1 MLRRLLL
8 ALSLLLPAEAFAQQ
22 ATVQGLANT
31 SPPSGFT
38 QQPLRYNCTS
48 TTYCWPLSQL
58 YDGTTVVGINAGD
71 NGLLVHMATNP
82 TIANTAFGVSGTL
95 PAFASTPTFALNAT
109 PSLANGNGVVPT
121 IGGAVYSATNGAYFN
136 LLQGNAVN
144 ASGNPIFTQNTAGA
158 AIMGKVGI
166 DQTTPGT
173 TNGVLGKVWDG
184 TTTATVNSGDSGLT
198 VHVANTLTG
207 VGNNADAIAVTAAP
221 NAGSPVIDYLFG
233 FNGTTW
239 DRLQVDGSKF
249 LKVNCSAGCSSSAS
263 ITSWGGGTLGAMANF
278 GTTPGAV
285 LVPGENASLFIG
297 TVAAAAG
304 HGTAAAG
311 LRVEL
316 PTDGTGVVGLN
327 AGTQLIGKAG
337 IDQTTLGSTNG
348 VSPVAT
354 TTGGGSQTGNIAANN
369 TTAVVVKAS
378 AGTLYSLQL
387 SGIGSAPA
395 YLKIYN
401 AASATCGSGTPV
413 GRYMIPAAATAANG
427 AGSNIDLGPVGVAYG
442 TGITYCVT
450 TGITDADTTAP
461 AASTFLVNLV
471 WK

>member
-8 ALSLLLPAEAFAQQ
+8 ALLLLLPAEAFAQQ

-58 YDGTTVVGINAGD
+58 YDGATVVGVNSLD

-136 LLQGNAVN
+136 LLQGNAVIG
-144 ASGNPIFTQNTAGA
+144 SGNPIFTQNTAGA
-158 AIMGKVGI
+158 ALMGKVGI

-173 TNGVLGKVWDG
+173 TNAVFV
-184 TTTATVNSGDSGLT
+184 S
-198 VHVANTLTG
+198 NTLTG

-239 DRLQVDGSKF
+239 DRLRV
-249 LKVNCSAGCSSSAS
+249 
-263 ITSWGGGTLGAMANF
+263 
-278 GTTPGAV
+278 
-285 LVPGENASLFIG
+285 
-297 TVAAAAG
+297 G
-304 HGTAAAG
+304 HGTAAAA

-337 IDQTTLGSTNG
+337 IDQTTLGVTNG

-354 TTGGGSQTGNIAANN
+354 TTGGATTTGNIAANN
-369 TTAVVVKAS
+369 TTAVVVKSGAT
-378 AGTLYSLQL
+378 TLYGVQMAGL
-387 SGIGSAPA
+387 GSAPA
-395 YLKIYN
+395 YLKLYN
-401 AASATCGSGTPV
+401 ATSATCGSGTPV
-413 GRYMIPAAATAANG
+413 KRLMIPAASTAANG
-427 AGSNIDLGPVGVAYG
+427 AGSNINFGPVGVAFG
-442 TGITYCVT
+442 TGLTYCIT

-461 AASTFLVNLV
+461 AASTFLVSLDY
-471 WK
+471 K